1 VRSELKDLESRS
13 FDVAIIGGGING
25 CAAAQHLAAAGY
37 TVLLVERKD
46 FASGATSRS
55 GRILHCGLR
64 FLAPKKN
71 VWEFL
76 RAPGQLWMKLRTAKE
91 MAVAQGE
98 LYETIRPYLRPMD
111 IALPIYAH
119 QGYSG
124 WHVDIGAAL
133 VRLMNGGRSPIN
145 YRRWKGV
152 ASPHPFVPH
161 LTNPEKIRSVVA
173 FDDQQFIWPERIAL
187 DACFHAEDL
196 GAVVRNYTKVVG
208 LEKRGE
214 TRWRLELE
222 DAKGCARVEAAYVL
236 NLAGIEIDAANRMVP
251 ALHNLPPRVRAM
263 KGVHILVRLPER
275 YRGHGIAGEN
285 SLGEHIFCLPWGD
298 YHYIGPT
305 ETIYDGDPDKVT
317 PDDEDIAFLKR
328 EAQALL
334 PGLPIA
340 EAKVELAWA
349 GARPITF
356 DPERPQGKRLPFS
369 IFHDMA
375 DDGARNFL
383 AVTWGIIV
391 NHRAT
396 ARRVVEKLRGTLHP
410 SGATRA
416 IDYAPRSMPQFGPD
430 SDDAQLRAAVAHFIR
445 EEQATSAAD
454 ILCRRTMLFWDNLI
468 TEPLLARVVE
478 AMGDTLDWSKNQRA
492 AETEAFNRYV
502 YEQHRV
508 IIGNTTGLP
517 KDHR

>member
-1 VRSELKDLESRS
+1 MRSELNDLNGRS

-37 TVLLVERKD
+37 EVILVERND

-76 RAPGQLWMKLRTAKE
+76 RAPGQLWMKLRTARE
-91 MAVAQGE
+91 MAEAQGE

-133 VRLMNGGRSPIN
+133 VRLMNRGRSPIN

-161 LTNPEKIRSVVA
+161 LANAEKIRSVVA
-173 FDDQQFIWPERIAL
+173 FNDQQFIWPERIAL

-196 GAVVRNYTKVVG
+196 GAVVRNYTSVIA
-208 LEKRGE
+208 LEKRGK
-214 TRWRLELE
+214 TGWQLELE
-222 DAKGCARVEAAYVL
+222 DATGRARVEAAYVL
-236 NLAGIEIDAANRMVP
+236 NLAGIEIDATNRMVP
-251 ALHNLPPRVRAM
+251 GLHNLPPRVRAM
-263 KGVHILVRLPER
+263 KGVHILVKLPDT

-317 PDDEDIAFLKR
+317 PDDDDIAFLKR

-334 PGLPIA
+334 PNLPIA
-340 EAKVELAWA
+340 DAKVELAWA

-369 IFHDMA
+369 IFHDMGE
-375 DDGARNFL
+375 DGARNLL

-396 ARRVVEKLRGTLHP
+396 ARRIVKNINGVLRP
-410 SGATRA
+410 SGTARA
-416 IDYAPRSMPQFGPD
+416 INYAPRPAPALRPD
-430 SDDAQLRAAVAHFIR
+430 SDEVELRAAVVHFIKA
-445 EEQATSAAD
+445 EQARSATD
-454 ILCRRTMLFWDNLI
+454 ILCRRTMLFWDNLVN
-468 TEPLLARVVE
+468 TALLTRVVI
-478 AMGDTLDWSKNQRA
+478 AMGEVLDWSESRCT
-492 AETEAFNRYV
+492 AEMEAFCRYV
-502 YEQHRV
+502 EEQHRV
-508 IIGNTTGLP
+508 TLDEKSNYSASA
-517 KDHR
+517 